1 MWIVSWLLQKTF
13 QINLLVAFTSM
24 RKLQWQLVLFFWI
37 VWLQGLTIC
46 SPIRFRFLI
55 IIMGSFGRAEPLT
68 CKRCGLSSIVVDDTF
83 VCEACVSEEC
93 FLVCL
98 QKQHIYIHR
107 FSFFQQHRTAYPSIR
122 LQSRVAMQALVL
134 EAIVTV
140 HLQSNFTMTAPFCLH
155 LRIDRTRFPLE
166 ITRHIV
172 HYFRRFERR
181 TAFRAQYNTWW
192 RSYNKVLSH
201 QGCFNQ
207 CLISSCKH

>member
-68 CKRCGLSSIVVDDTF
+68 CKRCGRSSIVVDDTF

-98 QKQHIYIHR
+98 QKQHIYIYI
-107 FSFFQQHRTAYPSIR
+107 SFFVFSTASYCLPIHKIAKQSCDASFGVGGDCDRSFAKQLYYDCSFLFTFAYWQDALSVRDHAPHRSLLPTLWTAD
-122 LQSRVAMQALVL
+122 
-134 EAIVTV
+134 
-140 HLQSNFTMTAPFCLH
+140 CL
-155 LRIDRTRFPLE
+155 
-166 ITRHIV
+166 
-172 HYFRRFERR
+172 
-181 TAFRAQYNTWW
+181 
-192 RSYNKVLSH
+192 
-201 QGCFNQ
+201 
-207 CLISSCKH
+207 